1 MKEYLVTIP
10 ITGVAVITVQAD
22 TEEEAIAI
30 GIDNVTLDNIE
41 GWKPV
46 EKIVGGN
53 VFYGI
58 QNEAEAE
65 EQ

>member
-10 ITGVAVITVQAD
+10 ITGVAVITVQAE
-22 TEEEAIAI
+22 TAEEAIAI

-41 GWKPV
+41 DWNPV
-46 EKIVGGN
+46 EKIVTGN
-53 VFYGI
+53 VFNGI
-58 QNEAEAE
+58 QNEADAE

>member
-10 ITGVAVITVQAD
+10 ITGVALITVQAE
-22 TEEEAIAI
+22 TAEEAIDL
-30 GIDNVTLDNIE
+30 GLDNVTLDHVEDWN
-41 GWKPV
+41 PV
-46 EKIVGGN
+46 KKIVGGN

-58 QNEAEAE
+58 QNEADAE